1 MLGPPPHSP
10 PRRAVSL
17 PFTGAAFLP
26 GFQLLLC
33 ACLSLFHPVGQ
44 GPKAKTVAL
53 RVQVPEL
60 GPTLADGWKTRA
72 RKTPT
77 MLPFPPLFRVL
88 FLLSHLCNLFKSD
101 WGITPSFVQM
111 SGAADVRATGRR
123 LGHPGWAG
131 WVSPL
136 LRRAR
141 ISVLGTPPPPQP
153 QSVPAEGATELG
165 DQRGDAGEASLP
177 RCWGKS

>member
-1 MLGPPPHSP
+1 M
-10 PRRAVSL
+10 SL
-17 PFTGAAFLP
+17 PFTGAAFPP
-26 GFQLLLC
+26 GSQLLLC

-44 GPKAKTVAL
+44 GPEAKTAAL

-60 GPTLADGWKTRA
+60 GPTLTDGWKTRA
-72 RKTPT
+72 RKTST
-77 MLPFPPLFRVL
+77 TLPFPPLFRVL

-101 WGITPSFVQM
+101 WGIAPSFVQM

-136 LRRAR
+136 LRQAR
-141 ISVLGTPPPPQP
+141 ISVLGTPPRPNHSQCPRRGR
-153 QSVPAEGATELG
+153 QSWGTREGTQERPVF
-165 DQRGDAGEASLP
+165 RGAGGNLS
-177 RCWGKS
+177 RGRGS